1 MMKNVMTIVLAGGRG
16 ERLYPLTKDRAK
28 PAVPF
33 GGIYRIID
41 FTLSNCLNSNLRKIN
56 VLTQYKSIS
65 LDRHLRLGWN
75 IFNYELGEYMNIIPP
90 QQRTTDHW
98 YTGTADAIY
107 QNIYSIEAERPE
119 HVMILSGDHIYKMN
133 YQLMF
138 QYHLE
143 KNADVTVG
151 SIEFECAKASKQFG
165 ILEINED
172 HRIIGFEEKPEK
184 PKSIPGLPD
193 KALVSMGIYIFN
205 TDKLLKAVI
214 DNAKKASEHDFGKN
228 IIPAM
233 FKKNKVFAYLF
244 TDENK
249 KDVKYWRDIGT
260 LDAYWEANMDL
271 IEVTPVFNLYD
282 SNWPTRT
289 YQEQH
294 APAKTVFAQEHKGG
308 RIGLC
313 LDSMISAG
321 SIISG
326 GRVQRSVLSPGVR
339 VNSFSNVFQSILMEG
354 VEIGRHAK
362 IKNAIVDKGVTIPEY
377 SEIGYDL
384 EKDRKLYTVT
394 DSGIVV
400 IPKGITIENDK

>member
-1 MMKNVMTIVLAGGRG
+1 MMKNVMTIILAGGRG

-41 FTLSNCLNSNLRKIN
+41 FTLSNCLNSNVRKIN

-65 LDRHLRLGWN
+65 LDRHLRLAWS

-90 QQRTTDHW
+90 QQRTTDQW
-98 YTGTADAIY
+98 YSGTADAIY
-107 QNIYSIEAERPE
+107 QNIYSIEAERPQY
-119 HVMILSGDHIYKMN
+119 VMILSGDHIYKMN
-133 YQLMF
+133 YQRMF
-138 QYHLE
+138 EYHLQ

-151 SIEFECAKASKQFG
+151 SIEFDVAKAAGQFG
-165 ILEINED
+165 VLEINED

-184 PKSIPGLPD
+184 PKSIPGQSD

-214 DNAKKASEHDFGKN
+214 ENAKKDSQHDFGKN
-228 IIPAM
+228 ILPAM
-233 FKKNKVFAYLF
+233 FKKDKVFAYLF

-249 KDVKYWRDIGT
+249 KEVKYWRDIGT

-282 SNWPTRT
+282 NDWPIRT

-294 APAKTVFAQEHKGG
+294 PPAKTVFAQEHKGG

-321 SIISG
+321 CIISG

-354 VEIGRHAK
+354 VNIGRHAK
-362 IKNAIVDKGVTIPEY
+362 IKNAIIDKGVTIPEY

-400 IPKGITIENDK
+400 IPKGITIENEK